1 MLVCHLHLQTGFA
14 QQPQSMLQY
23 SQGEEGKHN
32 LTLLQNFHHLHGTR
46 KALSFSKLCNC
57 YGESKIQGIVKVLQ
71 H

>member
-1 MLVCHLHLQTGFA
+1 MLVCHLQLQTGFA
-14 QQPQSMLQY
+14 QQPQSMLQD

-32 LTLLQNFHHLHGTR
+32 LTPLQNFQHLHGTR
-46 KALSFSKLCNC
+46 KAVSFSKLCNC